1 MNDTI
6 RQFLILIGAAFLIG
20 SIFYVN
26 QKYRIRDWNFKIKIT
41 LLTIQSGILLHF
53 LNDKR
58 NIFIQILLFITS
70 FLYCL
75 TCYEKRARVYCVSKH
90 SSMNFLSFIL
100 DIVNVLI
107 SIFIK
112 WGEKYL
118 MLISSLMLYA
128 GIIGRL
134 DFDDLV
140 DSFILFFSILFLFI
154 CALEMFSALSG
165 TSVKFVLLIPI
176 IVALI
181 GMFDSKWWTGIGL
194 LTTILGSA
202 ITKEFLEI
210 NTNFETESFD
220 ETLFKFIIPY
230 TTLLGYVSLIFVKEI
245 IPTNWIILFIN
256 QISDSDLNL
265 NNVSDKIIMAG
276 YIGIL
281 EIFVFIILWII
292 LKHILITHFFTT
304 EKFKTNLDNIQFFI
318 EQHLKNFISKI

>member
-26 QKYRIRDWNFKIKIT
+26 QKYRIRDWDFKIKIT

-58 NIFIQILLFITS
+58 NIFIQILVFITS

-75 TCYEKRARVYCVSKH
+75 TCYEKRARLCCVSKH
-90 SSMNFLSFIL
+90 SSMNFLSIIL

-140 DSFILFFSILFLFI
+140 DSFILFFSYYF
-154 CALEMFSALSG
+154 FS
-165 TSVKFVLLIPI
+165 FV
-176 IVALI
+176 
-181 GMFDSKWWTGIGL
+181 
-194 LTTILGSA
+194 
-202 ITKEFLEI
+202 
-210 NTNFETESFD
+210 
-220 ETLFKFIIPY
+220 
-230 TTLLGYVSLIFVKEI
+230 
-245 IPTNWIILFIN
+245 
-256 QISDSDLNL
+256 
-265 NNVSDKIIMAG
+265 
-276 YIGIL
+276 
-281 EIFVFIILWII
+281 
-292 LKHILITHFFTT
+292 H
-304 EKFKTNLDNIQFFI
+304 
-318 EQHLKNFISKI
+318 

>member
-1 MNDTI
+1 
-6 RQFLILIGAAFLIG
+6 
-20 SIFYVN
+20 
-26 QKYRIRDWNFKIKIT
+26 
-41 LLTIQSGILLHF
+41 
-53 LNDKR
+53 
-58 NIFIQILLFITS
+58 
-70 FLYCL
+70 
-75 TCYEKRARVYCVSKH
+75 
-90 SSMNFLSFIL
+90 
-100 DIVNVLI
+100 
-107 SIFIK
+107 
-112 WGEKYL
+112 
-118 MLISSLMLYA
+118 
-128 GIIGRL
+128 
-134 DFDDLV
+134 
-140 DSFILFFSILFLFI
+140 
-154 CALEMFSALSG
+154 MFSALSG

-256 QISDSDLNL
+256 QISASDLNL
-265 NNVSDKIIMAG
+265 NNVSDKIIMSG